1 MVYLQFQGVHHMNPN
16 RVEGTGAA
24 AWLVIILAALAIAT
38 VVGSFVWLLVRHC

>member
-1 MVYLQFQGVHHMNPN
+1 MNPN
-16 RVEGTGAA
+16 MDDGMGAA